1 MANNTSLILSS
12 SLSAATVG
20 GLSGLGN
27 VNPNNALLTV
37 GNNGASTTYSGMLS
51 GGSGLVKVGGGV
63 LTLTNTQNYAGP
75 TTVLGG
81 GLQLLSPA
89 ACIGIKFSTNS
100 TGGTYPVSSTV
111 GVVPM
116 GNWNNLTGYVNQ
128 TAAGLVDSSNN
139 PTTASVAWNTT
150 DTWDVFGANESS
162 FPNAQLMNS
171 YLDNTGGTETVG
183 VSGIPYANYSVYVY
197 VASDV
202 NGREGTLTIG
212 RLGCSFSTDAN
223 NGPSPYAFTEITSPV
238 GTYGTGNYA
247 VFSGLSSSSF
257 TINETRLSNC
267 GIAAVEIV
275 PTTPAFALNLLPVTT
290 PLSVASGA
298 TFDLGGGTQ
307 QLASLSDATP
317 GLGGSIQN
325 SGSTA
330 AVLTLSSTGGSTTFS
345 GLIAGGGSLGSIN
358 LIVEGAGLQNLAG
371 TNTYTGGTTI
381 TPVHCSLEATSPSAP
396 AD

>member
-1 MANNTSLILSS
+1 M
-12 SLSAATVG
+12 
-20 GLSGLGN
+20 
-27 VNPNNALLTV
+27 NPNNALLTV

-162 FPNAQLMNS
+162 FP
-171 YLDNTGGTETVG
+171 T
-183 VSGIPYANYSVYVY
+183 
-197 VASDV
+197 
-202 NGREGTLTIG
+202 
-212 RLGCSFSTDAN
+212 
-223 NGPSPYAFTEITSPV
+223 PS
-238 GTYGTGNYA
+238 
-247 VFSGLSSSSF
+247 
-257 TINETRLSNC
+257 
-267 GIAAVEIV
+267 
-275 PTTPAFALNLLPVTT
+275 
-290 PLSVASGA
+290 
-298 TFDLGGGTQ
+298 
-307 QLASLSDATP
+307 
-317 GLGGSIQN
+317 
-325 SGSTA
+325 
-330 AVLTLSSTGGSTTFS
+330 
-345 GLIAGGGSLGSIN
+345 
-358 LIVEGAGLQNLAG
+358 
-371 TNTYTGGTTI
+371 
-381 TPVHCSLEATSPSAP
+381 
-396 AD
+396 